1 MKKIKVWRTPPRVI
15 CFANIF
21 AARIFGLAAV
31 FILALMPRPA
41 LAKDAKLAVEIPA
54 GQGLE
59 IFEEK
64 DFPEEVEHDSY
75 SHPYRWNKLDGKK
88 VQFKEIWGYLV
99 TNRLK
104 DFDKNAPLTDLAL
117 FGVDVDCYGK
127 LETAPKRNLTA
138 GFKGRVHLV
147 AVCNSTSTTH
157 FVLDPKYGLRGDLVK
172 DLIFASREFD
182 GLQIDYELVP
192 QKDGE
197 HFLEFLRQ
205 LKRKLDEKPLTV
217 CVPARVKTFATDVYD
232 YKKIAAVADKVM
244 IMAYDEH
251 WSTSGPGSV
260 ASINWCKKIVDYAL
274 GVLPADKYII
284 GVPFYGRSW
293 IDRSLAQ
300 AWYFN
305 GANRI
310 MHENDVKQLKR
321 KDGVPHFEYE
331 AKAKVT
337 LWFDDATS
345 LLQRARMYKNYGF
358 DSIAFWR
365 LGMEDAAFWEWIE
378 PFVPLNE
385 KP

>member
-31 FILALMPRPA
+31 FILALMSRPA
-41 LAKDAKLAVEIPA
+41 LAKDAKLAVEVPA
-54 GQGLE
+54 EQGVE

-64 DFPEEVEHDSY
+64 DFPQESKHKSY
-75 SHPYRWNKLDGKK
+75 SHPYRWNKLQG
-88 VQFKEIWGYLV
+88 QPARFKEIWGYLV
-99 TNRLK
+99 TTRLK
-104 DFDKNAPLTDLAL
+104 DFEPNAPLTDLAL
-117 FGVDVDCYGK
+117 FGVDIDSYGK
-127 LETAPKRNLTA
+127 LESAPKRNLAA

-147 AVCNSTSTTH
+147 AVCNSASTSH
-157 FVLDPKYGLRGDLVK
+157 FVLDPKYGLRSELIKDLV
-172 DLIFASREFD
+172 FAAREFD
-182 GLQIDYELVP
+182 GLQIDYELIP

-197 HFLEFLRQ
+197 NFFEFLKILR
-205 LKRKLDEKPLTV
+205 RRLDGKELTV
-217 CVPARVKTFATDVYD
+217 CVPARVKSFATDVYD
-232 YKKIAAVADKVM
+232 YQKIAAVCDKVM

-260 ASINWCKKIVDYAL
+260 ASVKWCKRIVDYAL
-274 GVLPADKYII
+274 SVLPAEKYII
-284 GVPFYGRSW
+284 GAPFYGRSW

-310 MHENDVKQLKR
+310 MHENDVKQLRR
-321 KDGVPHFEYE
+321 KDGVPYFEYE

-345 LLQRARMYKNYGF
+345 LLQRARMYQEAGF
-358 DSIAFWR
+358 DKIAFWR
-365 LGMEDAAFWEWIE
+365 LGMEDAVFWDWIK
-378 PFVPLNE
+378 PLSASE
-385 KP
+385 

>member
-21 AARIFGLAAV
+21 AARIFGLAAIL
-31 FILALMPRPA
+31 ILALMSRPA

-75 SHPYRWNKLDGKK
+75 SHPYRWNKLDGEK

-182 GLQIDYELVP
+182 GLQ
-192 QKDGE
+192 
-197 HFLEFLRQ
+197 
-205 LKRKLDEKPLTV
+205 
-217 CVPARVKTFATDVYD
+217 
-232 YKKIAAVADKVM
+232 KI
-244 IMAYDEH
+244 
-251 WSTSGPGSV
+251 
-260 ASINWCKKIVDYAL
+260 
-274 GVLPADKYII
+274 
-284 GVPFYGRSW
+284 GRT
-293 IDRSLAQ
+293 
-300 AWYFN
+300 
-305 GANRI
+305 
-310 MHENDVKQLKR
+310 HV
-321 KDGVPHFEYE
+321 
-331 AKAKVT
+331 
-337 LWFDDATS
+337 
-345 LLQRARMYKNYGF
+345 
-358 DSIAFWR
+358 
-365 LGMEDAAFWEWIE
+365 
-378 PFVPLNE
+378 
-385 KP
+385 